1 MITPQ
6 IENSILNQGSSSEFK
21 HYRIVHLSKYYPP
34 DRGGIESYI
43 QTLARTQS
51 LLGAD
56 VHVLCVNTFGNNQ
69 EPLTKRTRT
78 THELDMDVK
87 VTRVGRLFSLMRFD
101 FCRGLTNEIH
111 NLIKEPNTILHLHTP
126 NPTMLFALS
135 VLLSVKKDIPL
146 IITHHSDI
154 IKQKILKFAVRPLEY
169 YIYQKSSLTLATSS
183 NYIEGSKFL
192 RAFRQKLN
200 YAPLVSDI
208 DKYKKPHKNAIEF
221 GQSLK
226 EKYGDTIWVSV
237 GRLVYYKGLNIAIQA
252 LQKVRGTLIIIG
264 IGPLEKE
271 LKTLVKNLGLENRV
285 VWLGNLTEDELIG
298 AYYAATALW
307 FPSNARS
314 EAFGLVQVEAMACGC
329 PVINTNIASSGVPWV
344 SRHEKEALT
353 VAPNNPVDF
362 SDAANRLLSE
372 PNLRDR
378 LSIAGQKRS
387 DDFSCLNVTRRIF
400 DFYGEVLSQKN
411 Y

>member
-6 IENSILNQGSSSEFK
+6 IKNSELHQDSPSEFK
-21 HYRIVHLSKYYPP
+21 NYRIVHLSKYYPP

-51 LLGAD
+51 FLGAD
-56 VHVLCVNTFGNNQ
+56 VHVLCVNTFGNNK
-69 EPLTKRTRT
+69 EPLTVKTHT
-78 THELDMDVK
+78 THELDIGVK
-87 VTRVGRLFSLMRFD
+87 VIRIGRLFSLMRFD
-101 FCRGLTNEIH
+101 FCRGLINEIH
-111 NLIKEPNTILHLHTP
+111 NLTKEPNTILHLHTP
-126 NPTMLFALS
+126 NPTMLLALS
-135 VLLSVKKDIPL
+135 ILLTIKEDIPL
-146 IITHHSDI
+146 VITHHSDI

-192 RAFRQKLN
+192 RAFRKKLN

-208 DKYKKPHKNAIEF
+208 FKYKKPSKNAIEF
-221 GQSLK
+221 SQFLK
-226 EKYGDTIWVSV
+226 ERYGETIWLSV
-237 GRLVYYKGLNIAIQA
+237 GRLVYYKGLNIAIEA
-252 LQKVRGTLIIIG
+252 LQKVRGNLIIIG

-271 LKTLVKNLGLENRV
+271 LKALAQNMGVGDRV
-285 VWLGNLTEDELIG
+285 IWLGNLTEDELIG
-298 AYYAATALW
+298 AYYAAMALW

-353 VAPNNPVDF
+353 VAPNNPIAF

-372 PNLRDR
+372 SNLRDR
-378 LSIAGQKRS
+378 LSIAGRKRS
-387 DDFSCLNVTRRIF
+387 NDFSAISVTRRIF
-400 DFYGEVLSQKN
+400 DFYGKILSQKN

>member
-1 MITPQ
+1 MITPP
-6 IENSILNQGSSSEFK
+6 IKNSELNQDSSSEFRN
-21 HYRIVHLSKYYPP
+21 YRIVHLSKYYPP
-34 DRGGIESYI
+34 DRGGIESYV

-51 LLGAD
+51 FLGAD
-56 VHVLCVNTFGNNQ
+56 VHVLCVNTFGNNK
-69 EPLTKRTRT
+69 EPLTVRTHT
-78 THELDMDVK
+78 THELDIGVK

-101 FCRGLTNEIH
+101 FCRGLIHEIQ
-111 NLIKEPNTILHLHTP
+111 NLIQEPNTILHLHTP
-126 NPTMLFALS
+126 NPTMLFALFF
-135 VLLSVKKDIPL
+135 LLSVKKDVPL
-146 IITHHSDI
+146 IITHHSDV

-169 YIYQKSSLTLATSS
+169 CIYQKSSLTLATSS

-192 RAFRQKLN
+192 RAFSKKLN
-200 YAPLVSDI
+200 YAPSFSDI
-208 DKYKKPHKNAIEF
+208 SKYKKPSENSIEF
-221 GQSLK
+221 SQSLK
-226 EKYGDTIWVSV
+226 EKYGETIWLSV
-237 GRLVYYKGLNIAIQA
+237 GRLVYYKGLNIAVQA

-271 LKTLVKNLGLENRV
+271 LKTLVQNLGLEDRV
-285 VWLGNLTEDELIG
+285 IWLGNLTEDELIG

-353 VAPNNPVDF
+353 VAINDSIAF

-372 PNLRDR
+372 HNLRDHLSLAGR
-378 LSIAGQKRS
+378 IRSEDFSSIA
-387 DDFSCLNVTRRIF
+387 VTRRIF
-400 DFYGEVLSQKN
+400 DFYGKVLSQKN

>member
-1 MITPQ
+1 MITPP
-6 IENSILNQGSSSEFK
+6 IKNSELHQDSSSKFK
-21 HYRIVHLSKYYPP
+21 DYRIVHLSKYYPP
-34 DRGGIESYI
+34 DRGGIESYV
-43 QTLARTQS
+43 QTLAQTQS
-51 LLGAD
+51 FLGAD
-56 VHVLCVNTFGNNQ
+56 VHVLCVNTFGNNK
-69 EPLTKRTRT
+69 EPLTVT
-78 THELDMDVK
+78 THTIHELDIDVK

-101 FCRGLTNEIH
+101 FCRGLINEIH

-135 VLLSVKKDIPL
+135 FLLSVKKDIPL
-146 IITHHSDI
+146 VITHHSDI

-192 RAFRQKLN
+192 RAFSKKLN
-200 YAPLVSDI
+200 YAPSILDI
-208 DKYKKPHKNAIEF
+208 CKYKKPSKNAIEF
-221 GQSLK
+221 SQSLK
-226 EKYGDTIWVSV
+226 ERYGETIWLSV

-252 LQKVRGTLIIIG
+252 LQKVRGNLIIIG

-353 VAPNNPVDF
+353 VALNDPIAFAN
-362 SDAANRLLSE
+362 AANRLLSE

-400 DFYGEVLSQKN
+400 DFYGEILSQKN

>member
-1 MITPQ
+1 MIIPQ
-6 IENSILNQGSSSEFK
+6 IKDGVVNQHFQSEFK
-21 HYRIVHLSKYYPP
+21 NYRIVHLSKYYPP

-51 LLGAD
+51 SLGAD

-69 EPLTKRTRT
+69 EPLTKRTHT
-78 THELDMDVK
+78 THERDMGVK
-87 VTRVGRLFSLMRFD
+87 VTRVGRLFSIMRFD
-101 FCRGLTNEIH
+101 FCQG
-111 NLIKEPNTILHLHTP
+111 LIKEIYNLAKEANTIIHLHTP
-126 NPTMLFALS
+126 NPTMLIALS
-135 VLLSVKKDIPL
+135 VLLSVNKNITL
-146 IITHHSDI
+146 VITHHSDI

-169 YIYQKSSLTLATSS
+169 YVYQKSSLTLATSS

-192 RAFRQKLN
+192 RAFSKKLN

-208 DKYKKPHKNAIEF
+208 AKYQKPHKNAVEF

-226 EKYGDTIWVSV
+226 EKYGDIIWLSV
-237 GRLVYYKGLNIAIQA
+237 GRLVYYKGLNIAIEA
-252 LQKVRGTLIIIG
+252 LKKVRGTLMIIG

-271 LKTLVKNLGLENRV
+271 LKTLVQNLGLEDRV
-285 VWLGNLTEDELIG
+285 IWLGNLTEDELIG

-344 SRHEKEALT
+344 SRHEQEART
-353 VAPNNPVDF
+353 VVPNNPIAF
-362 SDAANRLLSE
+362 ADAANRLLSE

-378 LSIAGQKRS
+378 LSIAGRKRS
-387 DDFSCLNVTRRIF
+387 NDFSAISVTRRIF
-400 DFYGEVLSQKN
+400 DFYGKVLSQKH

>member
-1 MITPQ
+1 MIIPQ
-6 IENSILNQGSSSEFK
+6 ITDSEPNQYFRSEFK
-21 HYRIVHLSKYYPP
+21 NYRIVHLSKYYPP

-56 VHVLCVNTFGNNQ
+56 VHVICVNTFKDTQ
-69 EPLTKRTRT
+69 KPLVWTTET
-78 THELDMDVK
+78 THEIDFGVN

-101 FCRGLTNEIH
+101 FCLG
-111 NLIKEPNTILHLHTP
+111 LIKKIDELAQEPNTILHLHTP
-126 NPTMLFALS
+126 NPTMLIALS
-135 VLLSVKKDIPL
+135 VLLSVKRDIPL
-146 IITHHSDI
+146 VITHHSDI
-154 IKQKILKFAVRPLEY
+154 IKQRFLKFLVRPLEY

-192 RAFRQKLN
+192 RAFSQKLN

-208 DKYKKPHKNAIEF
+208 AKYKQPSKNAIEF
-221 GQSLK
+221 SQFLK
-226 EKYGDTIWVSV
+226 NKYGNTIWLSV

-252 LQKVRGTLIIIG
+252 LQNVEGILIIIG

-271 LKTLVKNLGLENRV
+271 LKSLVQSLGLENRV
-285 VWLGNLTEDELIG
+285 IWLGNLTEDELIG

-307 FPSNARS
+307 FSSNARS

-353 VAPNNPVDF
+353 VAVNDPVAF
-362 SDAANRLLSE
+362 ANAANRLLSE
-372 PNLRDR
+372 PDLRDR
-378 LSIAGQKRS
+378 LSIAGLKRS
-387 DDFSCLNVTRRIF
+387 DDFSAITVTRRIF
-400 DFYGEVLSQKN
+400 DFYGKIREK
-411 Y
+411 

>member
-1 MITPQ
+1 
-6 IENSILNQGSSSEFK
+6 
-21 HYRIVHLSKYYPP
+21 
-34 DRGGIESYI
+34 IESYI

-51 LLGAD
+51 CLGAD
-56 VHVLCVNTFGNNQ
+56 VHVLCVNTFGNNK
-69 EPLTKRTRT
+69 EPLTVRTHT

-101 FCRGLTNEIH
+101 FCRGLIHEIQ
-111 NLIKEPNTILHLHTP
+111 NLIQEPNTILHLHTP

-135 VLLSVKKDIPL
+135 ILLSVKKDIPL
-146 IITHHSDI
+146 VITHHSDI

-192 RAFRQKLN
+192 RAFRKKLN

-226 EKYGDTIWVSV
+226 EKYGDTIWLSV

-353 VAPNNPVDF
+353 VVPNNPIAF

-372 PNLRDR
+372 PHLRDR
-378 LSIAGQKRS
+378 LSIAGLHRS
-387 DDFSCLNVTRRIF
+387 DDFSSLNVT
-400 DFYGEVLSQKN
+400 
-411 Y
+411 